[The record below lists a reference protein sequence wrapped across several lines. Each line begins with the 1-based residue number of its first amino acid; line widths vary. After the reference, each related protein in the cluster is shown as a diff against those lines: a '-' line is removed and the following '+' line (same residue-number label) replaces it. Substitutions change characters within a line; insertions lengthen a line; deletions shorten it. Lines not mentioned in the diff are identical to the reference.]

1 MFSADDGAL
10 GGCDVVYVAPDV
22 PTDDRGQSDLGADQ
36 GDWSSAC
43 AASLPPTAC
52 SWSSR
57 QVPPGYTRALPVP
70 PAQLYYQVETLVFG
84 RAVERATKPERFI
97 VGCADPRRPLPP
109 ALRTFLEAFGCPILP
124 MRYESAELAKIS
136 INFCLVASITRRQ
149 HAWPSSAS
157 GSAPTGRRSRRR
169 SSSTG
174 ASGRTPISAPAS
186 ALPAAISSATCATV
200 VQIGEA
206 KKTDVGV
213 VRAWLANSAHR
224 KDWPWQVLQDHNLKD
239 KPAAKIA
246 VLGLAYKENTHST
259 KNSPSLALLAHLRGM
274 QVKVHD
280 PVVPASVAPWTT
292 GAADPLA
299 AAEGADVLMIVT
311 PWPQY
316 RELKPGDLA
325 RAMKGRAVLDP
336 YRVLDGDACAAAGL
350 DLPHARHAAARAGSM
365 SDPDAAPSQF
375 LAHSAGPHGR
385 PRLGRIH
392 RRRDRCASS
401 KRRGAPLPG
410 SGARSS
416 ICSPAARRSGSRRCC
431 GRTMLSSS
439 SRPARRAR
447 RRP

>member
-1 MFSADDGAL
+1 MTPVIGYAGMTHLGLVSASAAAGQGFRTVAFDPDPSLIGRLADGDLPVSEPDLPELIRRAGANLVYSADEGAL
-10 GGCDVVYVAPDV
+10 GGCDVVYVAVDV
-22 PTDDRGQSDLGADQ
+22 PTDDRGQSDLAPIK
-36 GDWSSAC
+36 ATVERVRRKL
-43 AASLPPTAC
+43 AANGVLVILS
-52 SWSSR
+52 

-97 VGCADPRRPLPP
+97 VGCADPRRPLPA
-109 ALRTFLEAFGCPILP
+109 ALRTFLESFSCPILP
-124 MRYESAELAKIS
+124 MAYESAELAKIS
-136 INFCLVASITRRQ
+136 INFCLVASITVANTLAEICERI
-149 HAWPSSAS
+149 
-157 GSAPTGRRSRRR
+157 
-169 SSSTG
+169 G
-174 ASGRTPISAPAS
+174 ANWSDIAPALKLDRRIGPGAYLS
-186 ALPAAISSATCATV
+186 PGLGIAGGNLERDLRTV

-239 KPAAKIA
+239 KPSAKIA

-299 AAEGADVLMIVT
+299 AAEDADVLIIAT

-325 RAMKGRAVLDP
+325 RAMKGHAVLDP

-350 DLPHARHAAARAGSM
+350 TYHTLGMP
-365 SDPDAAPSQF
+365 P
-375 LAHSAGPHGR
+375 LA
-385 PRLGRIH
+385 
-392 RRRDRCASS
+392 
-401 KRRGAPLPG
+401 
-410 SGARSS
+410 
-416 ICSPAARRSGSRRCC
+416 PAA
-431 GRTMLSSS
+431 
-439 SRPARRAR
+439 
-447 RRP
+447 